1 MLTRSAARIAL
12 LAALVVA
19 ACSACSSPGGDT
31 PGKTE
36 ATHSETSLPGAVE
49 PQVLQDVISAAF
61 EVPGKD
67 MRRAMRLLQF
77 MRNLGIQECGG
88 EPGPADGTY
97 NREDQSRFPDLELI
111 RKKGFTEQKAVEAE
125 DKRLE
130 GLNADCQELEP
141 DLPHYNGWRQA
152 VDSWIEP
159 VIAAGQSASVQDQKP
174 ALASCLTR
182 KSGATIAVADP
193 VNEFLKLV
201 NTENAKGSG
210 QSRLADLAVFY
221 ADCAEGYFT
230 ALREELD
237 KSRPQFIDRNRET
250 LDDFAAELVA
260 AGYVP

>member
-1 MLTRSAARIAL
+1 MVT
-12 LAALVVA
+12 
-19 ACSACSSPGGDT
+19 ACSACSSQGSDT
-31 PGKTE
+31 PGATG
-36 ATHSETSLPGAVE
+36 ATHSETALPATVE

-61 EVPGKD
+61 EVPGKE

-77 MRNLGIQECGG
+77 MRNLGIKECGG

-97 NREDQSRFPDLELI
+97 NREDQSRFPDLDLI

-130 GLNADCQELEP
+130 GLNTNCQELEP
-141 DLPHYNGWRQA
+141 NLLHYNGWRQA

-159 VIAAGQSASVQDQKP
+159 VIAAEQSATVQDQKP
-174 ALASCLTR
+174 ALARCLTV
-182 KSGATIAVADP
+182 KSGATVAVADP

-201 NTENAKGSG
+201 NTENVKGAD
-210 QSRLADLAVFY
+210 QSRLANLAVYY
-221 ADCAEGYFT
+221 ADCTQGYFT

-250 LDDFAAELVA
+250 LDDFAAEIVA